1 PERVHGVRIAQQRDD
16 PRVRAIDELARRH
29 HRPVQ
34 RVELRA
40 LQQLLGDVAH
50 QGVAAD
56 ITPLPP
62 WSEDELLAALQNVS
76 APLLLALGAEGTG
89 LRHLTRQTCDFL
101 VRLPQL
107 GAVES
112 LNVSVAAGMLL
123 YEAVRQRQAH

>member
-1 PERVHGVRIAQQRDD
+1 MKGTDTIYGLHAVRVMLERHPERVHGVRIAQQRDD

-34 RVELRA
+34 RVEVRA
-40 LQQLLGDVAH
+40 LQQLLQRAH

-76 APLLLALGAEGTG
+76 APLLQSGE
-89 LRHLTRQTCDFL
+89 Q
-101 VRLPQL
+101 
-107 GAVES
+107 
-112 LNVSVAAGMLL
+112 
-123 YEAVRQRQAH
+123 